1 MEIHAIT
8 LIPELV
14 TAVTEHGVTGRA
26 VQRGLLSVTTWNP
39 REYTHDVHRSVDDRA
54 YGGGPGMVLKAEPL
68 DAAVAAARVAAPAGS
83 KVVYLSPQ
91 GQPVGQRMLVRHAR
105 EPGLILV
112 CGRYEGVDERFV
124 ETVDEEW
131 SLGDYVI
138 SGGELA
144 AMVVIDAL
152 ARLQP
157 GALGDAESALQD
169 SFSGALLDHP
179 HYTRPEKL
187 ASRRVPA
194 VLLSG
199 DHAAIERWRRQQA
212 LGRTWRRRPDL
223 LARLS
228 LCDEDERLLEEYKR
242 QLGDEN
248 PGAGEDL

>member
-1 MEIHAIT
+1 MDIHAIT

-26 VQRGLLSVTTWNP
+26 VQRGLLSVITWNP
-39 REYTHDVHRSVDDRA
+39 RDYTQDVHRSVDDRA

-68 DAAVAAARVAAPAGS
+68 DAAVAAARAAAPAGS

-91 GQPVGQRMLVRHAR
+91 GRPVQQPMLVGCSR

-144 AMVVIDAL
+144 AMVIIDAL

-157 GALGDAESALQD
+157 GALGDEESASQD
-169 SFSGALLDHP
+169 SFSAALLDHP
-179 HYTRPEKL
+179 HYTRPENL
-187 ASRRVPA
+187 GSRRVPA

-199 DHAAIERWRRQQA
+199 DHAAIARWRRQQA
-212 LGRTWRRRPDL
+212 LGRTWQRRPDL
-223 LARLS
+223 LARLT
-228 LCDEDERLLEEYKR
+228 LGDEDERLLAEYKR
-242 QLGDEN
+242 QLGDQN
-248 PGAGEDL
+248 PAAGED